1 MRTGTSREPWWSLHS
16 EEIEIERRLAAS
28 LSSLHDTAPHL
39 PALATRLDECVPV
52 VRRIAAQLK
61 RGQAVDGPGPLR
73 WDSDLWKLPC
83 RPRRS
88 CACIRLTGGASP
100 SATLLRRGSDQGLEA
115 A

>member
-28 LSSLHDTAPHL
+28 LSILHETAPHL

-61 RGQAVDGPGPLR
+61 RGQRGRRSWPVAMGPGLFEVAVSPQTQLRVHPTHRWSISIGNPSSSWVGPGP
-73 WDSDLWKLPC
+73 
-83 RPRRS
+83 
-88 CACIRLTGGASP
+88 
-100 SATLLRRGSDQGLEA
+100 
-115 A
+115 